1 MFFAINRR
9 RVAVHVLSVYLLWPM
24 LPLVFGCIW
33 GIDFGYDRRA
43 DFPLLFGAIEDVP
56 SMIWWLLSPITFF
69 ATLPLSILLLIF
81 PRATGNFVFSGV
93 SPCLKGDWDAFPLF
107 DAGIGWLLAYAL
119 CLFLAVKICSCQ
131 RSIEVLGKKRS
142 LSLLLKAFCCVISLT
157 SLFICEGRGPYDA
170 RSDDEQNV
178 FKILG
183 TGVVASGEEKFGYR
197 FLSDNLAVPLKY
209 GRGNRARTFC
219 KVTVCTDSPHPEPS
233 RIRPELHTFFYVKDT
248 GGMIEPLPKVVPKG
262 QYYGLDIMIRQG
274 WRLH

>member
-33 GIDFGYDRRA
+33 GINFGYANWA
-43 DFPLLFGAIEDVP
+43 DLQLIHWAIKVP
-56 SMIWWLLSPITFF
+56 SIVWWLLSPITFF
-69 ATLPLSILLLIF
+69 VTLPLSILLLIF

-142 LSLLLKAFCCVISLT
+142 LSLLLKAFCCVISVA
-157 SLFICEGRGPYDA
+157 SLFLCSGRGPYDA
-170 RSDDEQNV
+170 QSDNERNV
-178 FKILG
+178 FEILKRDEA
-183 TGVVASGEEKFGYR
+183 VSGEERFGYR
-197 FLSDNLAVPLKY
+197 FVSDKLAVPLEY

-219 KVTVCTDSPHPEPS
+219 KVSVYIDPKILPRQAGIEYGK
-233 RIRPELHTFFYVKDT
+233 HTFVLVKDT
-248 GGMIEPLPKVVPKG
+248 GGKIEPLPEVVPSK
-262 QYYGLDIMIRQG
+262 QDCFGLGAMYKLG
-274 WRLH
+274 WRW